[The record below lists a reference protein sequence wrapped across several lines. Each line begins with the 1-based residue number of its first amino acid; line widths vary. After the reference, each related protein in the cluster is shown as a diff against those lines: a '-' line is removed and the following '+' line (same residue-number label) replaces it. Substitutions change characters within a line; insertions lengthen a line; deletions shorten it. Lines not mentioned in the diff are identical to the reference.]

1 MNVILATKS
10 PQRIQLFKKL
20 NIPFKPICS
29 NFDENLIKNNNF
41 IYYCKQL
48 AKAKAT
54 ILSKKHKNALVI
66 GADTIVVKNKKIFE
80 KPKNKKEA
88 LKMLEVLSNSKHA
101 VYTSFSIQHN
111 KKEINETYIEKTL
124 VEFKALNTDLI
135 HYYIYNFNSSD
146 KSGGYGIQEW
156 SLIFIKKINGCYNNV
171 VGLPLSMLYEKL
183 IAINPNFKPL
193 NQNTN

>member
-1 MNVILATKS
+1 
-10 PQRIQLFKKL
+10 
-20 NIPFKPICS
+20 
-29 NFDENLIKNNNF
+29 
-41 IYYCKQL
+41 
-48 AKAKAT
+48 
-54 ILSKKHKNALVI
+54 
-66 GADTIVVKNKKIFE
+66 
-80 KPKNKKEA
+80 
-88 LKMLEVLSNSKHA
+88 
-101 VYTSFSIQHN
+101 
-111 KKEINETYIEKTL
+111 ETYIEKTL